1 MKGVEFFGE
10 FVIND
15 TPHLI
20 LANTPMNAQVGKILN
35 TLDFSGTDLAF
46 KRFNY
51 VFEILAPVRLIL
63 FLLRSS
69 YNIKQIYNKR

>member
-1 MKGVEFFGE
+1 MKGVLFFGE

-20 LANTPMNAQVGKILN
+20 LTNTPMNVQVGQILN
-35 TLDFSGTDLAF
+35 TLDFSETF
-46 KRFNY
+46 KGFNY

-63 FLLRSS
+63 FLLRPC
-69 YNIKQIYNKR
+69 YNKKQILYNKR